1 MCFAELKDPVK
12 DKLKRFGLLEQI
24 GERFFFP
31 TIGAAVSSYLEGHAG
46 GLGGLEGPKP
56 TEYRCSSTVMNWL
69 LLSFPV
75 AIGLEVLA
83 PERYLLVFVASSL
96 AILPLAG
103 WMGRATE
110 QLAERLGEGV
120 GGLLNA
126 TFGNAAELII
136 AFAALRAGL
145 HDVVKAS
152 IAGSI
157 VGNILLVLGAAMLAG
172 GLRRPEQHFN
182 STGARSQATMLT
194 LAAIALILPAA
205 FQAATGTTAEGL
217 GRTQRLN
224 LYCVACGVFA
234 VPCVHAGHTS
244 RAFHGLPVPE
254 AGQAHISSG
263 RAALVL
269 AGATA
274 GIAWMSEIMVGA
286 IEPTAH
292 ELGLNNI
299 FVGVFVVAILGNAAE
314 HATAI
319 TAALKDR
326 MDLALSIA
334 IGSSIQV
341 ALFVAP
347 VLVLASLLG
356 PNPMDLA
363 FPAGLVLTVLLSV
376 LITGQVAGDG
386 RSDWLKGM
394 QLLAVYLVLGLTFFF
409 LPSASPH

>member
-1 MCFAELKDPVK
+1 MHL
-12 DKLKRFGLLEQI
+12 G
-24 GERFFFP
+24 
-31 TIGAAVSSYLEGHAG
+31 SY
-46 GLGGLEGPKP
+46 
-56 TEYRCSSTVMNWL
+56 
-69 LLSFPV
+69 
-75 AIGLEVLA
+75 
-83 PERYLLVFVASSL
+83 VFITSAL
-96 AILPLAG
+96 AIVPLAG

-136 AFAALRAGL
+136 ALVALRAGL

-157 VGNILLVLGAAMLAG
+157 IGNILLVLGAAMLAG
-172 GLRRPEQHFN
+172 GMRHPEQQFN
-182 STGARSQATMLT
+182 PAGARTQATMLT

-205 FQAATGTTAEGL
+205 FQAAAGTTVEGL
-217 GRTQRLN
+217 GRLSLSISIVLLVVYLLFLSFTLVTHSA
-224 LYCVACGVFA
+224 LFA
-234 VPCVHAGHTS
+234 GSQVPAEEPASV
-244 RAFHGLPVPE
+244 
-254 AGQAHISSG
+254 SSG

-274 GIAWMSEIMVGA
+274 GIAWMSEIMVGS
-286 IEPTAH
+286 IEPMAH
-292 ELGLNNI
+292 ELGLNNV
-299 FVGVFVVAILGNAAE
+299 FVGVFAVAIVGNAAE
-314 HATAI
+314 HSTAI
-319 TAALKDR
+319 SAALKNR

-347 VLVLASLLG
+347 VLVLASLYLG
-356 PNPMDLA
+356 PRPMDLA

-386 RSDWLKGM
+386 RADWLKGV

-409 LPSASPH
+409 LRNVSSH

>member
-1 MCFAELKDPVK
+1 
-12 DKLKRFGLLEQI
+12 
-24 GERFFFP
+24 
-31 TIGAAVSSYLEGHAG
+31 
-46 GLGGLEGPKP
+46 
-56 TEYRCSSTVMNWL
+56 MNWL
-69 LLSFPV
+69 LLFFPIAV
-75 AIGLEVLA
+75 GLEILA
-83 PERYLLVFVASSL
+83 PERYLLVFITSSL

-136 AFAALRAGL
+136 ALAALRAGL

-172 GLRRPEQHFN
+172 GVRRHEQHFN
-182 STGARSQATMLT
+182 PAGARSQATMLT

-205 FQAATGTTAEGL
+205 FQAAESTTAESL
-217 GRTQRLN
+217 GRLSVSISVVLLLTYL
-224 LYCVACGVFA
+224 LYLAFA
-234 VPCVHAGHTS
+234 LITHSALFTGSH
-244 RAFHGLPVPE
+244 VPE
-254 AGQAHISSG
+254 EGQAHASVG
-263 RAALVL
+263 RAASVL
-269 AGATA
+269 AGATV

-292 ELGLNNI
+292 DLGLSNV

-319 TAALKDR
+319 NAALKDR
-326 MDLALSIA
+326 MDLSLSIA
-334 IGSSIQV
+334 IGSSVQV

-347 VLVLASLLG
+347 VLVLASLVLG
-356 PNPMDLA
+356 PAPMDLA
-363 FPAGLVLTVLLSV
+363 FPAGLVLAVLLSV

-386 RSDWLKGM
+386 RSDWLKGA
-394 QLLAVYLVLGLTFFF
+394 QLLAVYLVLALTFYF